1 MAGYEDQVLQHCVG
15 TLPELFDGNPPY
27 RGRGGISF
35 AMNVGEV
42 LRANELLEKYKYAK

>member
-1 MAGYEDQVLQHCVG
+1 MSQGCIGSLSQLY
-15 TLPELFDGNPPY
+15 DGNPPFK
-27 RGRGGISF
+27 GRGGISF